1 VASAEFKFA
10 PDQSVVTGL
19 QDVRVIG
26 EYGGGMED
34 YEGLVF
40 GVEALIRVA
49 LVVVEVVG
57 DGYLGVQAAD

>member
-1 VASAEFKFA
+1 MASAVCKFA

-19 QDVRVIG
+19 QNVRIVG
-26 EYGGGMED
+26 EYGCGMED

-40 GVEALIRVA
+40 GVQALIRVA